1 MSILPSHTREYTM
14 SCRVLLILLG
24 LITTGLTL
32 PAPAHAESVFD
43 TPPDQIVTT
52 LTAELVKRDPIAVM
66 LMKSPPWDDRARVI
80 ELMQHNVH
88 LYDFLPTALR
98 EDPEIRALAAKLGL
112 PMGVKIKADVQARV
126 RPAADAAVAHGP
138 SDTTNG
144 YLAAGRPTQS
154 FAAGD
159 RVAVLGTTTVDGV
172 PWTRVTEAVSNSR
185 KDDEKSF
192 NELSNVGGVTFEDF
206 SHAVDEGWIPAAV
219 TEPVIMSARY
229 FTGLYRLNSVQNGD
243 LAIYVGFD
251 GLHFE
256 GFDTPHYTLMTLLES
271 GRIAVGDRIRVVWR
285 ESLTESESAGLEWL
299 PFKAWEPDEPSP
311 TPEP

>member
-1 MSILPSHTREYTM
+1 M
-14 SCRVLLILLG
+14 SCRVPLILLG

-32 PAPAHAESVFD
+32 PSSAHAETVFD
-43 TPPDQIVTT
+43 TPPDQMVTK
-52 LTAELVKRDPIAVM
+52 LTAEIVKRDPIAVM

-88 LYDFLPTALR
+88 LYDFMPTALR

-112 PMGVKIKADVQARV
+112 PMGVKFKADVQARV
-126 RPAADAAVAHGP
+126 RPAADAAVANGP

-144 YLAAGRPTQS
+144 YVVEGRPIQS
-154 FAAGD
+154 FAAAD

-172 PWTRVTEAVSNSR
+172 PWIRVTDAVPSSR
-185 KDDEKSF
+185 EEDKKSF

-229 FTGLYRLNSVQNGD
+229 FTGLYRLDSVQNGD
-243 LAIYVGFD
+243 LAVYVGFD

-271 GRIAVGDRIRVVWR
+271 GHIAPGDRIRLVWR
-285 ESLTESESAGLEWL
+285 ESLTKSESAELEWL
-299 PFKAWEPDEPSP
+299 PFKPWEPDEPSP

>member
-1 MSILPSHTREYTM
+1 M
-14 SCRVLLILLG
+14 SCRVLLVLLG
-24 LITTGLTL
+24 LITTGVTL
-32 PAPAHAESVFD
+32 PSSAYAESVFD
-43 TPPDQIVTT
+43 TPPDQIVTK

-88 LYDFLPTALR
+88 LYDFMPTALR

-112 PMGVKIKADVQARV
+112 SMGVKFKADVQARI

-144 YLAAGRPTQS
+144 YLAADRPTQS
-154 FAAGD
+154 FGTGD

-172 PWTRVTEAVSNSR
+172 PWIRVTDAVPSSR
-185 KDDEKSF
+185 EDDQKSF
-192 NELSNVGGVTFEDF
+192 NELSNVGGVTFEGF

-219 TEPVIMSARY
+219 TEPVILSARY
-229 FTGLYRLNSVQNGD
+229 FTGLYRLDSVQNGD
-243 LAIYVGFD
+243 LAVYVGFD

-271 GRIAVGDRIRVVWR
+271 GHIAVGDRIRVVWR
-285 ESLTESESAGLEWL
+285 ESLTKSESAEMEWL
-299 PFKAWEPDEPSP
+299 PFKPWELGEASP
-311 TPEP
+311 